1 MAYFSCIL
9 EQSFSYFKY
18 KKKQQLALIGLIG
31 LLTFMVGVFVMVHE
45 NLYNYVIKTQKQET
59 IILYWK
65 HTSKDN
71 IKKDIAYLK
80 NIKGIKSIKIYTPQD
95 ALKILT
101 ETSNKNLK
109 FDHEPQ
115 FNPIS
120 FTAVLLVDMKKK
132 EFLSFIEKLQNM
144 PYIKDIAYDIKK
156 FDLAISVLKSYKYV
170 ALGCLGI
177 FMCIIFSL
185 VLSYYSILKLT
196 RQKEINIL
204 YLVGSSKTF
213 LTLPF
218 VINAAVIG
226 SISSSLGIGLVKLS
240 QIYLNYILYTPPL
253 WIKINFLSNKLI
265 ILLIIFIIL
274 VGMAGSYFAVKNIFK
289 SNL

>member
-1 MAYFSCIL
+1 MVYFSCIL